1 MEWKYIKKLK
11 DINCITKIENEYNIH
26 IPQTLKDI
34 IINYNGGRPF
44 DEMLFNTEKNDEKV
58 IKSLLSYNI
67 DDKENVYIFSEIFE
81 KGFIP
86 FAITVFCDVIC
97 INNKNENIEL
107 YLHELDTFEYICKNI
122 DEFFSIL
129 YQDN

>member
-1 MEWKYIKKLK
+1 MKWKYIKKLK
-11 DINCITKIENEYNIH
+11 DINCITEIENKYNIH

-44 DEMLFNTEKNDEKV
+44 ENLFNTEKNDEKV

-67 DDKENVYIFSEIFE
+67 DDKENVYIFSEIF
-81 KGFIP
+81 KKSFIP
-86 FAITVFCDVIC
+86 FAITEFGDVIC

-107 YLHELDTFEYICKNI
+107 YLHELDTFEYICKDIN
-122 DEFFSIL
+122 EFLNIL
-129 YQDN
+129 Y

>member
-1 MEWKYIKKLK
+1 MKWKYIKKLK

-44 DEMLFNTEKNDEKV
+44 EKLFKTEKNDEKV

-81 KGFIP
+81 KSFIP
-86 FAITVFCDVIC
+86 FAITEFGDVIC

-122 DEFFSIL
+122 DEFLNIL

>member
-26 IPQTLKDI
+26 IPKTLKDI

-58 IKSLLSYNI
+58 IKSLL
-67 DDKENVYIFSEIFE
+67 
-81 KGFIP
+81 
-86 FAITVFCDVIC
+86 
-97 INNKNENIEL
+97 
-107 YLHELDTFEYICKNI
+107 
-122 DEFFSIL
+122 
-129 YQDN
+129 